1 PCVRPDASRHGPVQD
16 AAPTRIGTLLM
27 RVLMVSKALVTGVY
41 QKKLEELAA
50 LPDLEL
56 LAIVPPFWSE
66 SRVGAIPLKRMF
78 TNGYDLAVEEMRFNG
93 RHHLHY
99 YPGLAKQMRRFKP
112 DLVHIDE
119 EPYNL
124 VCAQA
129 TRLARRAKARTIFF
143 TWQNLDRRY
152 PPPFSLF
159 ERYSYSRASAALAGN
174 EDARRV
180 LRRKG
185 FEQPIE
191 VIPQFGVDPEIFSPR
206 QRPPA
211 SSAFTIGYYGRLVPE
226 KGIDTLIEAVAHLP
240 STARTVIVGSGE
252 SLASLRELAQR
263 LGVVERVEFRGPI
276 PAETIPDFLAEL
288 DVVVVP
294 SRTRPNWKEQ
304 FGRVIIEAM
313 ACQTP
318 VIGSD
323 SGEIQRVIGNPDL
336 VFPEGDSR
344 ALAARIQ
351 SLIDDPERTRQL
363 GLAGR
368 QRVLGHYTQ
377 AQVAAATYRV
387 YQSVLGETA
396 LTPQP
401 PLPGLGEGE

>member
-1 PCVRPDASRHGPVQD
+1 
-16 AAPTRIGTLLM
+16 M

-50 LPDLEL
+50 LPDVKL
-56 LAIVPPFWSE
+56 LAVVPPSWTE
-66 SRVGAIPLKRMF
+66 NRVGAIPLNRMF
-78 TNGYDLAVEEMRFNG
+78 TNGYELAVEEMRFNG
-93 RHHLHY
+93 QHHVHY
-99 YPGLAKQMRRFKP
+99 YPGLGRQVRRFKP
-112 DLVHIDE
+112 DLIHIDE

-129 TRLARRAKARTIFF
+129 TMLARRAKARTIFF

-159 ERYSYSRASAALAGN
+159 ERYCYSRASVALAGN
-174 EDARRV
+174 EDAKSI

-185 FEQPIE
+185 FQRPIE
-191 VIPQFGVDPEIFSPR
+191 VIPQFGVDPDIFSPR
-206 QRPPA
+206 EQRRDGGR
-211 SSAFTIGYYGRLVPE
+211 FTIGYYGRLVPE
-226 KGIDTLIEAVAHLP
+226 KGIDTLVEAVAQLP
-240 STARTVIVGSGE
+240 SSARAVIVGAGE
-252 SLASLRELAQR
+252 SLASLQELAQR
-263 LGVVERVEFRGPI
+263 LGISDRVEFRGPI
-276 PAETIPDFLAEL
+276 PTETIPDLLAEL

-313 ACQTP
+313 ACEVP

-323 SGEIQRVIGNPDL
+323 SGEIQHVIGNPDL
-336 VFPEGDSR
+336 VFPEGDSL

-351 SLIDDPERTRQL
+351 SLIDDPRRTRQL
-363 GLAGR
+363 GVAGR
-368 QRVLGHYTQ
+368 QRVLDHYTQ

-387 YQSVLGETA
+387 YQSVLG
-396 LTPQP
+396 
-401 PLPGLGEGE
+401 G